1 LLAAAI
7 PRQQDERP
15 KDDDQPEPR
24 VLAHP
29 CPCCGGRMIVI
40 ETFERGRA
48 SRGFSL
54 GELRIDTS

>member
-1 LLAAAI
+1 
-7 PRQQDERP
+7 
-15 KDDDQPEPR
+15 
-24 VLAHP
+24 
-29 CPCCGGRMIVI
+29 MIVI